1 MCTSI
6 DDAALNKLYEVANQS
21 ENRTVELEFGIFI
34 N

>member
-6 DDAALNKLYEVANQS
+6 DDAALNKLYAVANQCDD
-21 ENRTVELEFGIFI
+21 RTVVLEFGIFI